1 MRDLLAIV
9 APVLM
14 GVGLALAAARR
25 RLVRRFLSVDAT
37 SPERAITVPA
47 SDLLAR
53 HWMGRLR
60 DAGVLQAS
68 SSGAFWLDPRALAA
82 FRSARRGRAI
92 VLAGAAL
99 AALLLVL
106 WRVR

>member
-1 MRDLLAIV
+1 MRALLTLL

-14 GVGLALAAARR
+14 VVGLAIAAARR

-37 SPERAITVPA
+37 APERAIPVPA

-53 HWMGRLR
+53 YWMGRLR
-60 DAGVLQAS
+60 TAGVVHS
-68 SSGAFWLDPRALAA
+68 TPSGALWLDAQVLTAFRSTRRTRALAVVA
-82 FRSARRGRAI
+82 
-92 VLAGAAL
+92 VAL